1 MNGEVVLGRRSARA
15 GQIYTRQR
23 TMPSRSQRVHGGSL
37 RTRRRPGAMAQRSH
51 KAWMHGR
58 DNIFLSA
65 SFLAN
70 KLGPKIRTPAPHLR
84 RNCSRE
90 ASYDRHSSGSGGV
103 RRRTASCVCTNVA
116 SRSFARGHNGHGERR
131 CATLRD
137 ESMTPHE
144 IVGTTAGEAS
154 EKVCSSAMSCVCGR
168 TDKAPGDG
176 GVFGSVAAAE
186 WPPHVPLPSQSVL
199 GRYAPTTARKGD
211 EMKMGASACSAL
223 DVGSDGP
230 PHGCRLQRARA
241 RKIDELRGKA
251 GGDE

>member
-90 ASYDRHSSGSGGV
+90 ASYDRHSCGSGGV

-154 EKVCSSAMSCVCGR
+154 EKVCSSAMFCVCGR

-186 WPPHVPLPSQSVL
+186 WAPPCPPPLSKRAWTIRTDHSQK
-199 GRYAPTTARKGD
+199 GRRNEDGGIGMQRPRRWFRRPTAR
-211 EMKMGASACSAL
+211 MPA
-223 DVGSDGP
+223 P
-230 PHGCRLQRARA
+230 ARA
-241 RKIDELRGKA
+241 RTQNR
-251 GGDE
+251 